1 MADDE
6 RGNVL
11 AQENLSMDGSEG
23 AFVVGVSARSAP
35 AKETI
40 DGGKRDARGTIASS
54 SMFAPVSTAT
64 TAADEVAQTLQTLS
78 VATTTSIGTPSSAM
92 SSVEHSTGRR
102 DVVTP
107 PVGLTGT
114 PELSPSLLS
123 SLRGSSSPSHSQVS
137 VGSIGHVLTTAALS
151 QHKYDLTPVTR
162 NTSDIYCD
170 VNSKNIDSVM
180 TITPSSQEGYLH
192 GEHLAFPSDLSGTV
206 DGPAMPPLQPVHR
219 SNSSSMMTGEPL
231 SQIQISHRDVE
242 IPGEPVQFPSR
253 KYYSFTT
260 RKQYEEACLQDADG
274 SDDDLFNPSDSD
286 DEGYKV
292 GLTPY
297 APRSRP
303 ANFDIES
310 LPEEELKRIFITRD
324 NVRLAEIPLDQ
335 RVPSLHMANHLHGS
349 TTSISYTDHEDEDSI
364 VHLRDNDD
372 ASLSSR
378 GSSLYLPAEDDNATT
393 EEDDA
398 IIAALQRKQRKRKQ
412 RKKEQQA
419 VEWLQ
424 SVEADQNVLAEA
436 ASSKFLTTGLQQQV
450 QQQQQRGQPQ
460 AFLRRQSS
468 PAVSLQ
474 RQISS
479 PATLAVRPSAPPQK
493 S

>member
-6 RGNVL
+6 QAIVNT
-11 AQENLSMDGSEG
+11 ENPMGSLE
-23 AFVVGVSARSAP
+23 GVSVVSESGN
-35 AKETI
+35 KDTI
-40 DGGKRDARGTIASS
+40 DGGRQRDSRGTIES
-54 SMFAPVSTAT
+54 SMFSPVTAT
-64 TAADEVAQTLQTLS
+64 DEVNLAQTLQTLA
-78 VATTTSIGTPSSAM
+78 VTSSAM
-92 SSVEHSTGRR
+92 SSVEHSGRR

-107 PVGLTGT
+107 PVGTAGT
-114 PELSPSLLS
+114 PELSPSLIT
-123 SLRGSSSPSHSQVS
+123 SLRGSSSPSHSQIS
-137 VGSIGHVLTTAALS
+137 VGSIGPSLTSAAM
-151 QHKYDLTPVTR
+151 QHKYDLTPVIR
-162 NTSDIYCD
+162 NTSDVYCD
-170 VNSKNIDSVM
+170 VINKSDSI

-192 GEHLAFPSDLSGTV
+192 GEHLAFPSDLSSAAP
-206 DGPAMPPLQPVHR
+206 GPAMPPLQPVNHHR
-219 SNSSSMMTGEPL
+219 SDGMKMERILHSRL
-231 SQIQISHRDVE
+231 SHQHRDID
-242 IPGEPVQFPSR
+242 IPEPVQFPSR

-260 RKQYEEACLQDADG
+260 RKQYEEALLQDPDT
-274 SDDDLFNPSDSD
+274 DDDFYNTSDSD
-286 DEGYKV
+286 DDV
-292 GLTPY
+292 GGLIPY

-310 LPEEELKRIFITRD
+310 LPDEELKRIFITREA
-324 NVRLAEIPLDQ
+324 RLAEIPLEE

-364 VHLRDNDD
+364 LHLNDD
-372 ASLSSR
+372 ASLGSR
-378 GSSLYLPAEDDNATT
+378 GSSLYLPAEEDVLRTQESN

-436 ASSKFLTTGLQQQV
+436 ASSKFLTGP
-450 QQQQQRGQPQ
+450 QPRAQ
-460 AFLRRQSS
+460 ACRRQSS

-474 RQISS
+474 RQTSS
-479 PATLAVRPSAPPQK
+479 PPTMAAARPSP